1 MIHAGCS
8 SFKTRPPS
16 DTNRNSCPVIPL
28 TSEHPLTTDRPSSNH
43 AQSFLSLGSNK
54 GSIIVG
60 SIGVVVLLSI
70 VVTVIF
76 VSIFKCRDQKI
87 SAGSV
92 YSRGMS
98 YRQLLQ
104 DSAEFHHQTSTSEQ
118 EWTAHN
124 YTPETSGPH
133 PGVIMDCPPP
143 PYHTIVTLTQPVD
156 ECNASSGNGMVHDSR
171 CFTDPEAPPPYP
183 GS

>member
-1 MIHAGCS
+1 M
-8 SFKTRPPS
+8 
-16 DTNRNSCPVIPL
+16 IPL
-28 TSEHPLTTDRPSSNH
+28 RSEHPLTTDPSSNQ

-54 GSIIVG
+54 ESIIVG
-60 SIGVVVLLSI
+60 SVGVVVLLSI

-87 SAGSV
+87 GAGSA
-92 YSRGMS
+92 YSHGMS

-118 EWTAHN
+118 EWTTRN
-124 YTPETSGPH
+124 YSPETSGPY

-143 PYHTIVTLTQPVD
+143 PYHTVVTLTQPVD
-156 ECNASSGNGMVHDSR
+156 ECDANGTVHDSR
-171 CFTDPEAPPPYP
+171 CFTDSEAPPPYP